1 MGGGMLLLAVCTNMT
16 YLPFT
21 PIPLIFFYFIHFRD
35 TPLTKRQVLFRAG
48 GQLFWII
55 SGGILTAALITY
67 IHGAVTGIYY
77 AVTGE
82 YILNALGLAPGAIKI
97 PFFLSQLEYAINFH
111 QWVAGEVAA
120 GKMEITPLAI
130 ILTNA
135 SFLVISVVL
144 FVISLGR
151 LGWLGAGIAGF
162 QSEKRQPNENRRYLP
177 EALIYAQHV
186 IVCLAYFSLYAKG
199 SPVLEASYL
208 SFPLIGSSFLAI
220 GAFLFRFGS
229 GARFFSYP
237 ALRLIAFTLSVLP
250 LIILFHSLFLERF
263 DLRGLLFFIF
273 PLIFCVISFSLLLS
287 RKYTKLI
294 FVIFLTGFMSV
305 NILAANKPYVVSPYI
320 YDKCY
325 SRKDSFLAAFD
336 GIMYLDS
343 IDIVRTNMAYLYD
356 YHDEPAGDIHVCER
370 ASNQHWHSIYRIALS
385 ILVAR
390 NAYGSERHF
399 VENDFIYDS
408 GLAKDMATFIRQF
421 PAGKKI
427 AVISSLHSSE
437 DRLSRLRSAADS
449 ENRTIKEIDR
459 KIMRRGDVAYEIVV
473 FSVP

>member
-1 MGGGMLLLAVCTNMT
+1 MG
-16 YLPFT
+16 F
-21 PIPLIFFYFIHFRD
+21 
-35 TPLTKRQVLFRAG
+35 Q
-48 GQLFWII
+48 QWIADEI
-55 SGGILTAALITY
+55 
-67 IHGAVTGIYY
+67 
-77 AVTGE
+77 
-82 YILNALGLAPGAIKI
+82 
-97 PFFLSQLEYAINFH
+97 
-111 QWVAGEVAA
+111 AA
-120 GKMEITPLAI
+120 GKTELIPFAI
-130 ILTNA
+130 ILKNS
-135 SFLVISVVL
+135 SFLVIFVVL

-162 QSEKRQPNENRRYLP
+162 QSGKRQPNENRRYLP

-237 ALRLIAFTLSVLP
+237 ALRLIALTLSVLP

-263 DLRGLLFFIF
+263 GLSGWSLFIF
-273 PLIFCVISFSLLLS
+273 LLIFCVVSFSLLLS

-294 FVIFLTGFMSV
+294 FVIFLTGFMSF
-305 NILAANKPYVVSPYI
+305 NILAEKDSPHDLVSPYI

-325 SRKDSFLAAFD
+325 SRKDTFLATFD
-336 GIMYLDS
+336 GIMYMDS
-343 IDIVRTNMAYLYD
+343 IDIIRGHRRGSRFPDMTYLYD

-370 ASNQHWHSIYRIALS
+370 NKRHQSIYKIATS
-385 ILVAR
+385 IRSAR
-390 NAYGSERHF
+390 DAYGRHF
-399 VENDFIYDS
+399 IENDFVDLYPWP
-408 GLAKDMATFIRQF
+408 GYPKDMATFIRQF

-473 FSVP
+473 FSVL